1 MKNLLAR
8 LWSDENG
15 AETAEWLVI
24 AGALV
29 AVGIF
34 VYTGILKD
42 GLSSAATT
50 IGDKIASSAETTF

>member
-1 MKNLLAR
+1 MKNLLVR
-8 LWSDENG
+8 LWTDESG

-34 VYTGILKD
+34 VYTGVLKD
-42 GLSSAATT
+42 SLSSAATMLLELLF
-50 IGDKIASSAETTF
+50 SQF

>member
-1 MKNLLAR
+1 MENLLAR
-8 LWSDENG
+8 LWTDESG

-34 VYTGILKD
+34 IYTGILKE
-42 GLSSAATT
+42 GLSAAATT
-50 IGDKIASSAETTF
+50 ISSKISSAALTSF